1 MDENCVW
8 GGVTGR
14 GRSLG
19 PALLGRGDRWSCP
32 HTPHPPP
39 ADSSSPGFHPFPNPC
54 PCCSGKKLIAQAWV
68 YGKWIRDSF
77 LSCWEFC
84 SEFLPWLPPVTGA
97 LGKTRSFSDLIPLLK
112 VETTRPGPQTSGR
125 HDV

>member
-8 GGVTGR
+8 GGGD
-14 GRSLG
+14 GEG
-19 PALLGRGDRWSCP
+19 PFPGPGIAGPRRQVELSP
-32 HTPHPPP
+32 PPPP
-39 ADSSSPGFHPFPNPC
+39 ADSSSPGFHPFPNPR